1 MMNPQTSKTDDG
13 YTLLELLVVL
23 VIIGLLVAVAAPKVM
38 QILGGAKSDAARLQI
53 ESLSQA
59 LDIYQLDAGQYPT
72 TEQGL
77 ISLSQK
83 PAGATAWRGPYVRKK
98 KNLVDPWGKA
108 FLYISPGKNGPY
120 DIVTLGA
127 DGQPGG
133 EGDDADISNAEL
145 QEDAK

>member
-1 MMNPQTSKTDDG
+1 MMNPQTNKTDEG

-83 PAGATAWRGPYVRKK
+83 PARATAWRGPYVRKK
-98 KNLVDPWGKA
+98 KNLVDPWGKP
-108 FLYISPGKNGPY
+108 FLYKSPGKNGPY